1 VRHANR
7 EMTFGTTY
15 WPCRCTKYKEQ
26 FTVLCDVT
34 LFMSDFQSNCGF
46 AHKAKRRNIQEMSGE

>member
-1 VRHANR
+1 
-7 EMTFGTTY
+7 MTFGTTY